1 MAEQAATY
9 IQQLQARFPDAIL
22 SIAEARGEV
31 TLEVPSETWH
41 AACLSLRDDFG
52 FEQLIDVSGI
62 DCRVGDEVTLWGRTS
77 GGAFLSAQR
86 VGAAIGHEGVYFYS
100 RLSHR
105 VERVYIN
112 ANSNH

>member
-1 MAEQAATY
+1 MSFQFGKVRST
-9 IQQLQARFPDAIL
+9 
-22 SIAEARGEV
+22 
-31 TLEVPSETWH
+31 
-41 AACLSLRDDFG
+41 ACERSR
-52 FEQLIDVSGI
+52 
-62 DCRVGDEVTLWGRTS
+62 TLWGRTS